1 MANDLITKHGKQIF
15 DLKVERNKAWK
26 ELGKRQEKELIK
38 NTNMVGM
45 AERFAQE
52 REEHN
57 KQFEKAKS
65 DLILKQQKELEEYKK
80 LKGKDKSSGE
90 IEM

>member
-1 MANDLITKHGKQIF
+1 MANDLLKKHGKEMF
-15 DLKVERNKAWK
+15 DFKVERNKAWK
-26 ELGKRQEKELIK
+26 ELGKKQEKELVK

-52 REEHN
+52 REDHN
-57 KQFEKAKS
+57 KQFEKAKT
-65 DLILKQQKELEEYKK
+65 DLIQKQQKELEEYKK
-80 LKGKDKSSGE
+80 IQGKDKSKGE